1 MNITVV
7 HPPTSMPV
15 SLTQV
20 KQHLRIDNDAEDVVL
35 TGMIS
40 SAIDYCEVTLRQNL
54 IERTLRQDFSRKD
67 CVPGIFLTGSP
78 VREVVEMR
86 GLSLSGQTVVIPSS
100 DYTVSFH
107 DGQAHICIKDIIAP
121 AVIAQG
127 VSIDY
132 LSGFGQ
138 TGAEIPGNIS
148 RAIMML
154 VAHWYEFRG
163 ASHRDEPAENLPS
176 GIETLLA
183 PHRRI
188 AL

>member
-7 HPPTSMPV
+7 QPPTSMPI

-20 KQHLRIDNDAEDVVL
+20 KQHLRIDNDAEDGVL
-35 TGMIS
+35 IDMIS
-40 SAIDYCEVTLRQNL
+40 SATDYCEVTLRKNL

-67 CVPGIFLTGSP
+67 CTSGIFLTGSP
-78 VREVVEMR
+78 VREVVEIL
-86 GLSLSGQTVVIPSS
+86 GLSLSGQSVVIPSS

-107 DGQAHICIKDIIAP
+107 DGQAHIYIKEIVAP

-127 VSIDY
+127 VSVGY

-138 TGAEIPGNIS
+138 TSAEIPGNIT

-163 ASHRDEPAENLPS
+163 ASHRDD
-176 GIETLLA
+176 
-183 PHRRI
+183 
-188 AL
+188 

>member
-1 MNITVV
+1 
-7 HPPTSMPV
+7 
-15 SLTQV
+15 
-20 KQHLRIDNDAEDVVL
+20 
-35 TGMIS
+35 
-40 SAIDYCEVTLRQNL
+40 
-54 IERTLRQDFSRKD
+54 
-67 CVPGIFLTGSP
+67 
-78 VREVVEMR
+78 MR

-138 TGAEIPGNIS
+138 TGAEIPGNIT